1 MSDKKDNPVFKEID
15 CLEAI
20 GHLYAY
26 LDGEISDK
34 NQLAQM
40 EQHLG
45 HCKSCYSRSQM
56 EMAIN
61 NRLESMNKT
70 DTPESLQ
77 KRLSK
82 IIDKL
87 E

>member
-1 MSDKKDNPVFKEID
+1 MSDKDDKTHNHEID

-20 GHLYAY
+20 GQLYAY
-26 LDGEISDK
+26 LDGEMLDK
-34 NQLAQM
+34 TQNAQM
-40 EQHLG
+40 EQHLA

-70 DTPESLQ
+70 DGPESLQ
-77 KRLSK
+77 EKLRSV
-82 IIDKL
+82 IDKL
-87 E
+87 

>member
-1 MSDKKDNPVFKEID
+1 MSDEKDNTEDKEID

-20 GHLYAY
+20 GQLYAY

-34 NQLAQM
+34 AQKSQM
-40 EQHLG
+40 EHHLS

-56 EMAIN
+56 ELAIN
-61 NRLESMNKT
+61 TRLEHLDET
-70 DTPESLQ
+70 DTPDELQ
-77 KRLSK
+77 DRLRN

-87 E
+87 